1 MVPPPP
7 PPPKKTKLKIQGIVP
22 PTWYNLYRMRQT
34 YIRQYIW
41 LKIKVKNHSKSN
53 QDWEKCI
60 IEEGKGGIGNKLKG
74 YQKGAKFI
82 RVVLQIFEGIL

>member
-7 PPPKKTKLKIQGIVP
+7 PQKKKTKLKIQGIVP

-60 IEEGKGGIGNKLKG
+60 IEEGKGG
-74 YQKGAKFI
+74 
-82 RVVLQIFEGIL
+82 